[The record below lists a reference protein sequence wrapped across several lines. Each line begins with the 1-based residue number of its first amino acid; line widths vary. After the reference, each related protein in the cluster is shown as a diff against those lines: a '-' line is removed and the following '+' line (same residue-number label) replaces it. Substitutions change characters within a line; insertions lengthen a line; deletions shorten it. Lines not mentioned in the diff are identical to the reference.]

1 MLRHALSV
9 SSYGFHLKREIFVM
23 KYTNVQFVGYSV
35 STHPKTYGDDSLYRF
50 YPGLA
55 DDQADLEA
63 RLALL
68 ETAFLLAKNFF

>member
-35 STHPKTYGDDSLYRF
+35 STHPKTYGDGSLYRF
-50 YPGLA
+50 
-55 DDQADLEA
+55 
-63 RLALL
+63 
-68 ETAFLLAKNFF
+68 